1 MSILFGILFKILLK
15 FPHWILTTATFCDII
30 YKLTAFHSLLY
41 AKRFS
46 VILFGITFRTFFD
59 VDQNLI
65 RRNIE
70 AVTTRR
76 SWKFVGL
83 SDANKPKPLE
93 NTDYF
98 GTPKIAKTRIS
109 NVISNTFQNHNLIRR
124 NIEAVTTRRSW
135 KPFAQKARGFESLFL
150 RQIKGQPSPKSSV
163 VFLFLWHW
171 YERIWTSLCDS
182 QSRRMG
188 FAFERKPSGSLL
200 TSGGAKNLR
209 QRRIYLTKAPI
220 K

>member
-1 MSILFGILFKILLK
+1 MPRSLENTDYFATAKIAKL
-15 FPHWILTTATFCDII
+15 PTSNAISNTFQN
-30 YKLTAFHSLLY
+30 Y
-41 AKRFS
+41 
-46 VILFGITFRTFFD
+46 
-59 VDQNLI
+59 NLI

-76 SWKFVGL
+76 SWKFVGQA
-83 SDANKPKPLE
+83 DGKIPKPLE

-98 GTPKIAKTRIS
+98 ATAKIAKLPTS
-109 NVISNTFQNHNLIRR
+109 NAISNTFQIYNLIRR

-163 VFLFLWHW
+163 VFLFLWLR
-171 YERIWTSLCDS
+171 YERILTPLCDS
-182 QSRRMG
+182 SSRRMG

-200 TSGGAKNLR
+200 TSGGAKKSSPEANTPLPSLL
-209 QRRIYLTKAPI
+209 YKLEFDAPSNWKLFI
-220 K
+220 KPF

>member
-1 MSILFGILFKILLK
+1 MIS
-15 FPHWILTTATFCDII
+15 
-30 YKLTAFHSLLY
+30 
-41 AKRFS
+41 
-46 VILFGITFRTFFD
+46 
-59 VDQNLI
+59 
-65 RRNIE
+65 RNIE

-76 SWKFVGL
+76 SWKFVGRT
-83 SDANKPKPLE
+83 DDKIPKPLE

-98 GTPKIAKTRIS
+98 ASHKIAKTRTS

-171 YERIWTSLCDS
+171 YERIWTTLCDS

-200 TSGGAKNLR
+200 TSGGAKKSSPEANTPLPSLPYKLEF
-209 QRRIYLTKAPI
+209 INNYLNSLAYKRSISPP
-220 K
+220 